1 MGKLY
6 IAFILFLFL
15 LSPASEAQDAFSTFS
30 DLHIHPTYKHY
41 NRPKSAK
48 DMKMLLTGTDTT
60 DGKICFTPELLAH
73 FRSATPQRKALSADN
88 WESYLL
94 SRKPRKR
101 KALQRG
107 MTSDLRNYDQASYAE
122 LKYTPGSILCNSFY
136 PFEKQYALSYI
147 KRLINGKLV
156 SKMGMRR
163 LRYYSKDAHAPL
175 HDFLAEYYYS
185 QLQDS
190 VRRVHIAFPASLY
203 QKSEQTYEQ
212 GKAQLYY
219 NQIKL
224 VRDSLDLRAALAHN
238 AQLDSTDSDRIIIS
252 PMLMTIEGAQVLYGP
267 FSGRKGYIG
276 KPHHDNR
283 HGEAEAIREELLSN
297 VSLLKN
303 LPHRLFF
310 ITLGHFAQNH
320 VVGFAKTID
329 RDPESYQHRLPALL
343 SKVPFIRNS
352 IVNKG
357 YNGFNDLHNK
367 ELGIDI
373 VKAFLDPTTTKYGKP
388 TYIDVKHMDVKAR
401 IQYYYER
408 RRLEKELGI
417 SIPIVASHFA
427 VSGEKQAMAAA
438 TGLWPN
444 FDRYQ
449 ESEDPKAFYRK
460 AILKEENP
468 GKRARY
474 WRKGV
479 MEGDAYLSNRYLDS
493 FERAMY
499 QPLNFRDPNLFN
511 NATYDPFG
519 GYNLKADSTV
529 GWFYPW
535 SLNLF
540 DEEIIEINKSNG
552 IIGLLLDP
560 RQLGAFAPNYT
571 AAYEEK
577 TVLEFEKHKEG
588 LSPETLQ
595 ELQLTRA
602 DLKAMEYLKVE
613 PLLRNVFYIVR
624 LASYQHEAE
633 RLPEEERNSLN
644 TYFFKYGPDDV
655 TLQKGAWDF
664 VALGSDYDGL
674 IDPIDFVPTASY
686 IPLLHRRMVVYAYIF
701 AQLHAND
708 FHEPRRRG
716 QPLITSLDDS
726 KGKMR
731 KLFYENGKKFILD
744 YF

>member
-1 MGKLY
+1 MRK
-6 IAFILFLFL
+6 ILIVQLVL
-15 LSPASEAQDAFSTFS
+15 LLKFSPASEAQDAFSSFS

-41 NRPKSAK
+41 NRPKTAE
-48 DMKMLLTGTDTT
+48 DMKLILAGSDTT
-60 DGKICFTPELLAH
+60 GGKLRFTPELLAH
-73 FRSATPQRKALSADN
+73 FQSATPQQKAMSADN

-94 SRKPRKR
+94 SRKPRQR

-107 MTSDLRNYDQASYAE
+107 LTSDLRNYDQASYAE

-136 PFEKQYALSYI
+136 PFEKQYALSFI

-163 LRYYSKDAHAPL
+163 LRYYSTPAHAPL
-175 HDFLAEYYYS
+175 HDFLAEYYFS

-190 VRRVHIAFPASLY
+190 VRPVHVTFPTALY
-203 QKSEQTYEQ
+203 QKDGETVGHGEPQQ
-212 GKAQLYY
+212 YY
-219 NQIKL
+219 SQVKL
-224 VRDSLDLRAALAHN
+224 VRDNGELRAALAHN
-238 AQLDSTDSDRIIIS
+238 AQLDSSDPDRVIIS

-267 FSGRKGYIG
+267 LSGRKGYIG
-276 KPHHDNR
+276 KPQNDNE
-283 HGEAEAIREELLSN
+283 HGQEKEIREELLSN

-343 SKVPFIRNS
+343 SKIPTVRNS
-352 IVNKG
+352 IVNKE
-357 YNGFNDLHNK
+357 YDGFNDLHCQK
-367 ELGIDI
+367 LGLDV
-373 VKAFLDPTTTKYGKP
+373 VKAFVDPTTTKYGKP

-401 IQYYYER
+401 IQYYYQR

-417 SIPIVASHFA
+417 PIPIVASHFA

-438 TGLWPN
+438 TGLRPN

-449 ESEDPKAFYRK
+449 ESEDPRAFYK
-460 AILKEENP
+460 KSILKGEDP
-468 GKRARY
+468 VARAKY
-474 WRKGV
+474 WREGV
-479 MEGDAYLSNRYLDS
+479 MEGRGYSRDLNS

-499 QPLNFRDPNLFN
+499 QPLNFRDPTLLTSD
-511 NATYDPFG
+511 ATYDPFS
-519 GYNLKADSTV
+519 GYDLAADKTA

-540 DEEIIEINKSNG
+540 DEEIIEINKSDG

-571 AAYEEK
+571 EDYEKEMARRFQEISDSLPPEK
-577 TVLEFEKHKEG
+577 
-588 LSPETLQ
+588 LQ
-595 ELQLTRA
+595 ELQLTP
-602 DLKAMEYLKVE
+602 DNLKVIEYLKVE
-613 PLLRNVFYIVR
+613 PLLRNIFYIVR
-624 LASYQHEAE
+624 LTSYQQAAE
-633 RLPEEERNSLN
+633 RLPDTERNALN
-644 TYFFKYGPDDV
+644 NYFFQYTPDDV
-655 TLQKGAWDF
+655 TLRKAPWDI

-674 IDPIDFVPTASY
+674 IDPIDFAPTASY
-686 IPLLHRRMVVYAYIF
+686 LPLLHRRMVVYAYIF
-701 AQLHAND
+701 AQLHAED
-708 FHEPRRRG
+708 FHEPHRTG
-716 QPLITSLDDS
+716 QPLITSLEDS
-726 KGKMR
+726 RVKMQ